1 MGWLDKILLGW
12 SVGILNLERMAMSML
27 IEFEGKKYLVD
38 RSPSNS
44 VRIRQGKK
52 RKMFY
57 WLGNLKLYDEIPIP
71 LDDELVRWGARKVEG
86 RAVIKAQDYS
96 KQDTLT
102 VYVAVRDED
111 IISEK
116 FFFGYV
122 AEYGTAKILRHKE
135 KTSRPETDGFVKKLM

>member
-1 MGWLDKILLGW
+1 
-12 SVGILNLERMAMSML
+12 ML
-27 IEFEGKKYLVD
+27 IEFEGKQYIVN
-38 RSPSNS
+38 RSPGNS

-57 WLGNLKLYDEIPIP
+57 WLGNLKLYDEIPVP
-71 LDDELVRWGARKVEG
+71 LDDELVDWGTRKVEG
-86 RAVIKAQDYS
+86 RAVIKSEDYS
-96 KQDTLT
+96 KRDTLT

-111 IISEK
+111 IISKE

-135 KTSRPETDGFVKKLM
+135 KTPRPETEGFVRKLM